1 MIFSTLLERITKVP
15 EATGLWGG
23 GLVSGRIIG
32 IQLGMRV
39 TALVGGVLPAL
50 HGVEFLPIST

>member
-1 MIFSTLLERITKVP
+1 MP

-32 IQLGMRV
+32 TQIGMRV

-50 HGVEFLPIST
+50 